1 MEQSTY
7 KIYNYRWVILSV
19 FMLVS
24 AINQVLWITFA
35 PITSVSVDFFKVS
48 DFKIGLLSMSFMIVY
63 IVVSFPASWIIDT
76 YGIRA
81 GVGIGVVLTGVF
93 GMMRGL
99 TADNYA
105 LVLIAQVGIAMG
117 QPFIMN
123 AITKVAARWFPIHER
138 ATASGLGTLSGYI
151 GVMVGMTVTPF
162 LFMHSGM
169 KGMLTIYG
177 VIALVIGALFFIL
190 IKERPQTPP
199 CEPGQV
205 ERLLVMEGLKSIL
218 RNSSFIWLMII
229 FFIGLG
235 VFNSVTTWI
244 ENILHPR
251 GFSVTQAGIA
261 GGVMIAAGIIGAII
275 LPILSDRYR
284 KRIPFIIL
292 ALVGTTLGLAGI
304 AFATNY
310 LVLIVSSFAMGFFL
324 LSAGP
329 IGFQYGAELAF
340 PASEGMSNGLLM
352 LMGQI
357 SGVIFIVGM
366 DSLKSPATGSM
377 TLPLILLLVLMCV
390 SIVFSTRLKESNLL
404 QAHSKD

>member
-1 MEQSTY
+1 
-7 KIYNYRWVILSV
+7 
-19 FMLVS
+19 
-24 AINQVLWITFA
+24 
-35 PITSVSVDFFKVS
+35 
-48 DFKIGLLSMSFMIVY
+48 
-63 IVVSFPASWIIDT
+63 
-76 YGIRA
+76 
-81 GVGIGVVLTGVF
+81 
-93 GMMRGL
+93 MMRGL

-169 KGMLTIYG
+169 TGMLTIYG
-177 VIALVIGALFFIL
+177 VVALVIGALFFIL

-404 QAHSKD
+404 QSHSKD

>member
-177 VIALVIGALFFIL
+177 VVALVIGALFFIL

-404 QAHSKD
+404 QSHSKD